1 MSKKELA
8 KAIINLEYTT
18 EQLENINGL
27 KKVRFTDLM
36 RENKEFLERRLKH
49 LTK

>member
-1 MSKKELA
+1 MTKKELV
-8 KAIINLEYTT
+8 KAIINLEYTA
-18 EQLENINGL
+18 EQLETIKGL

-36 RENKEFLERRLKH
+36 RENKQFLEERLAY